1 MNELL
6 DSIKKHLGIR
16 VAVNQLNHYT
26 LLGITRDA
34 SMSEIKQALRST
46 AAAWNASDTKT
57 DPDAARLVAKLIKQA
72 QTDLLNAT
80 SKQEYD
86 EQLSRRSLSTSQ
98 SFFPLANPFAP
109 FDPEACLV
117 TNSTKSSICS
127 FPSAADR
134 WDELRRQIPTLSA
147 MSPTATTPPFPV
159 ASPQTPAAV
168 RSESSVSKFERL
180 KRQRKMKQAL
190 YVAGFLSVAA
200 IFLGYAGIR
209 FVLNRLEIAGKL
221 ETTKASPTTT
231 LAKPKTTNARTIGGK
246 NAPVSIGSDSAFV
259 FPTLAS
265 SDASSESIAE
275 ATKPDAVSVPPLKPA
290 NDKSMIPVVSAA
302 SKAQWIEAMK
312 IANDSVRRADFATFH
327 KHMEL
332 ALPLSSSD
340 EMQAK
345 HARLDQL
352 GQLYEIF
359 IKSVR
364 DAKSKMR
371 GSETLTVG
379 KLRIAIVEI
388 KDDELIV
395 RRDGN
400 NERFSWDRLPPGIAV
415 AMADLTLSEQEPTD
429 IAARAVYF
437 SLSPARNELFDKKVS
452 EWFEKSV
459 GKGTIRKDLIQALSD
474 TYE

>member
-1 MNELL
+1 MNELIA
-6 DSIKKHLGIR
+6 SIKKHLGIK
-16 VAVNQLNHYT
+16 VPEGQFNHYT
-26 LLGITRDA
+26 LLGTHRNA
-34 SMSEIKQALRST
+34 SPSEIKQALRST
-46 AAAWNASDTKT
+46 VAAWNASDTKT
-57 DPDAARLVAKLIKQA
+57 DPEAARLVAKLIKQA
-72 QTDLLNAT
+72 QTDLLDAS

-86 EQLSRRSLSTSQ
+86 KQLSRLGPSTNQ
-98 SFFPLANPFAP
+98 TFFPQADPFAP
-109 FDPEACLV
+109 FDPNACLV
-117 TNSTKSSICS
+117 GSGISTAIHS
-127 FPSAADR
+127 FGSGSER
-134 WDELRRQIPTLSA
+134 WNELKRQIPTLTEA
-147 MSPTATTPPFPV
+147 PPV
-159 ASPQTPAAV
+159 AYSKESTPED
-168 RSESSVSKFERL
+168 RSESLVSKFERL
-180 KRQRKMKQAL
+180 KRQRQMKQGL
-190 YVAGFLSVAA
+190 YVAGFLAVAA
-200 IFLGYAGIR
+200 IFLGYAGFR

-221 ETTKASPTTT
+221 ETAKTSPTTN
-231 LAKPKTTNARTIGGK
+231 LAKSKTPNARTIGGK

-259 FPTLAS
+259 FPSLARD
-265 SDASSESIAE
+265 DASSESVVE
-275 ATKPDAVSVPPLKPA
+275 AAKPDAVSVPPAKPA
-290 NDKSMIPVVSAA
+290 NDKSMVPVVSAV

-312 IANDSVRRADFATFH
+312 IANDSVRKADFVTFH
-327 KHMEL
+327 KQMEL

-371 GSETLTVG
+371 GTETLTVG
-379 KLRIAIVEI
+379 KLRISIVEI
-388 KDDELIV
+388 KDEELIV

-437 SLSPARNELFDKKVS
+437 SLSPARNELFDKRVS
-452 EWFEKSV
+452 DWFEKSV
-459 GKGTIRKDLIQALSD
+459 GKGTIRKDLVQALSD